1 MNVSGG
7 SEIRRQESPARFLP
21 LISTAE
27 MTLSHLCSAGD
38 EDARALF
45 RALGLN
51 EDEIPDSPA
60 TILSPEQRLTRTAFL
75 ETRRCVTDALAELTE
90 ASLYADL
97 PCGLSPRALRWARKE
112 RTYLGLDLPP
122 VVEAIRSATL
132 PLLEEKK
139 RPFVRFAAADATD
152 PDALVRAVGT
162 DGGEVCVM
170 TEGLLVY
177 FSQQE
182 TRLLCEGIRRLLV
195 QRGGCWI
202 TADPEMHLQIFLTL
216 RAVCGESLSR
226 VLQGGFPRKPVRG
239 GKSLPKRPADES
251 PLQIKPGPDVPA
263 RIEQAMVFLNGCG
276 LQAERIPMACL
287 TEAPVFPEILTP
299 VQRDAMNDALE
310 KVSIWVVTLRD
321 S

>member
-7 SEIRRQESPARFLP
+7 SENRRQESPARFLP

-60 TILSPEQRLTRTAFL
+60 TILSPEQRLTRT
-75 ETRRCVTDALAELTE
+75 E

-97 PCGLSPRALRWARKE
+97 PCGLSPRALRWARRE
-112 RTYLGLDLPP
+112 RYYLGLDLPP

-263 RIEQAMVFLNGCG
+263 RIEQAMDFLNGCG

-287 TEAPVFPEILTP
+287 TEAPDFPEILTP

>member
-1 MNVSGG
+1 MNVSAG
-7 SEIRRQESPARFLP
+7 SENRRQESPARFLP

-51 EDEIPDSPA
+51 EDEI
-60 TILSPEQRLTRTAFL
+60 
-75 ETRRCVTDALAELTE
+75 
-90 ASLYADL
+90 L

-112 RTYLGLDLPP
+112 RYYLGLDLPP

-132 PLLEEKK
+132 PLLEEKE

-263 RIEQAMVFLNGCG
+263 RIEQAMDFLNGCG

>member
-1 MNVSGG
+1 
-7 SEIRRQESPARFLP
+7 
-21 LISTAE
+21 
-27 MTLSHLCSAGD
+27 
-38 EDARALF
+38 
-45 RALGLN
+45 
-51 EDEIPDSPA
+51 
-60 TILSPEQRLTRTAFL
+60 
-75 ETRRCVTDALAELTE
+75 
-90 ASLYADL
+90 
-97 PCGLSPRALRWARKE
+97 
-112 RTYLGLDLPP
+112 LDLPP

-152 PDALVRAVGT
+152 LDALVRAVGT

-263 RIEQAMVFLNGCG
+263 RIEQAMDFLNGCG

>member
-1 MNVSGG
+1 MNVSAG
-7 SEIRRQESPARFLP
+7 SENRRQESPARFLP

-45 RALGLN
+45 RALGL
-51 EDEIPDSPA
+51 
-60 TILSPEQRLTRTAFL
+60 RTAFL

-112 RTYLGLDLPP
+112 RYYLGLDLPP

-139 RPFVRFAAADATD
+139 HPFVRFAAADATD

-263 RIEQAMVFLNGCG
+263 RIEQAMDFLNGCG

-299 VQRDAMNDALE
+299 VQRDAMSEALE